1 MKTYIISHDGYMSE
15 GCDIYKTQAED
26 LVDAL
31 GELFGTKEDIEQDMA
46 DAAEAEVTLTDKQ
59 YLEQCKNANGDGM
72 PYYTIYCLEED
83 KKVFG

>member
-1 MKTYIISHDGYMSE
+1 MKTYIISHDGYMGE

-31 GELFGTKEDIEQDMA
+31 GELFGTKECMEEDESD
-46 DAAEAEVTLTDKQ
+46 EAGATVTMTDKQ
-59 YLEQCKNANGDGM
+59 YIKQCKDANGDGM
-72 PYYTIYCLEED
+72 PYYTVYCLEED